1 MVFKTAEGKSLKV
14 SRVGEKIKEA
24 RLKNGISQ
32 KDLAKKL
39 GVAEKFINEVEM
51 GRKVAQESF
60 IEKAAKILKTDFND
74 VSMVVTDEALQEER
88 KTLREVTSNSY
99 NKKLEKEKDEVWTNA
114 FSSVLKNVPVYDY
127 SLKNSKRHK
136 EMPIH
141 SNKIEGYTQ
150 DKVLFIEI
158 QDDEMSGFRILKGD
172 LAFAHLTKEVE
183 NNGIFLVDYKGK
195 RAIRQIKVLGNSK
208 LLLVSNAGSLL
219 TETMETRD
227 IAVVAKLKR
236 LEINL

>member
-1 MVFKTAEGKSLKV
+1 M

-24 RLKNGISQ
+24 RLKNGVSQ

-51 GRKVAQESF
+51 GRKVVQEAF
-60 IEKAAKILKTDFND
+60 IEKAAKVLKTDFND
-74 VSMVVTDEALQEER
+74 INMVVTDEALQEEK
-88 KTLREVTSNSY
+88 KTLRETSSNSY
-99 NKKLEKEKDEVWTNA
+99 NRKDEKEKEEVWTNA
-114 FSSVLKNVPVYDY
+114 FSSVLKNIPIYDY
-127 SLKNSKRHK
+127 SLRKLKGHK

-158 QDDEMSGFRILKGD
+158 QDDDMAGFRILKGD

-208 LLLVSNAGSLL
+208 ILLVSNSVSLL
-219 TETMETRD
+219 TETMEVKE
-227 IAVVAKLKR
+227 ISVIAKLNR
-236 LEINL
+236 LEVKL